1 MKNLIEAVIKVTKE
15 VGNIEKNLNVGA
27 GNNSYKGIADK
38 DVKKSIGDA
47 MGKNGL
53 AIFPIKIEPTTT
65 IRNWEEKTNYG
76 LKQKQAVFTEVLTT
90 YKLYHKSGECIEI
103 QGYGHGVDS
112 QDKSAGKATTYAMK
126 YALLYQFM
134 IATGS
139 IDDTDNTNS
148 IDIKEPVKQVVKKT
162 TQAKTKQ
169 WITDEQFE
177 KAKSFSLK
185 DLEKLFDCLQFRKIE
200 QQEELTEIYNNLK
213 SK

>member
-1 MKNLIEAVIKVTKE
+1 MKNLIEAVINVTKE

-27 GNNSYKGIADK
+27 GSNSYKGIADK

-47 MGKNGL
+47 MGRNGL

-148 IDIKEPVKQVVKKT
+148 VDIKEPVKPIAHTKK
-162 TQAKTKQ
+162 
-169 WITDEQFE
+169 WITDEQFN
-177 KAKSFSLK
+177 KAKNFTAEQ
-185 DLEKLFDCLQFRKIE
+185 LETIFANFQFRKEE
-200 QQEELTEIYNNLK
+200 QQEELQEIYNNLK
-213 SK
+213 SNQ

>member
-47 MGKNGL
+47 MGRNGL

-90 YKLYHKSGECIEI
+90 YKLYHKSGEGIEI

-148 IDIKEPVKQVVKKT
+148 VDIKEPTKITLKPVAHVKK
-162 TQAKTKQ
+162 
-169 WITDEQFE
+169 WITDTQFE
-177 KAKSFSLK
+177 SAKNFTVEQ
-185 DLEKLFDCLQFRKIE
+185 LETTFANFQFRKVE
-200 QQEELTEIYNNLK
+200 QEEELTEIYNNLK